1 MASPIGDLSRAP
13 QGRLE
18 GGAVNGSEWG
28 LRFSQRLK
36 RRLFGCVVPWAVVL
50 ALVPIVGPARAGD
63 KEVAWKPIEQAL
75 LRVDDQPVKN
85 WNVYEE
91 SKKGDPLLLAM
102 GNRFLLIEIHDHKI
116 FELAPAKVEHK
127 GCGPSVGSGGTS
139 RRTASRHRLGDS
151 RRGFGLSH
159 CISAGGGEARLRRA
173 VAASDGSAV
182 HRSVREAQ
190 RRRS

>member
-1 MASPIGDLSRAP
+1 MNS
-13 QGRLE
+13 
-18 GGAVNGSEWG
+18 SEWG
-28 LRFSQRLK
+28 TGFSQGLK
-36 RRLFGCVVPWAVVL
+36 RRLFGFVIPLAVVL
-50 ALVPIVGPARAGD
+50 ALVPIMGPARAGD

-127 GCGPSVGSGGTS
+127 GSELLWDPAERPAEPLAATDWVIKDVGLAY
-139 RRTASRHRLGDS
+139 RVAFRL
-151 RRGFGLSH
+151 
-159 CISAGGGEARLRRA
+159 EAEKHAFDVQLPHPMDLRYI
-173 VAASDGSAV
+173 
-182 HRSVREAQ
+182 VR
-190 RRRS
+190 

>member
-1 MASPIGDLSRAP
+1 
-13 QGRLE
+13 
-18 GGAVNGSEWG
+18 VNGGEWG

-36 RRLFGCVVPWAVVL
+36 RRLSGCVVPWAVVL

-91 SKKGDPLLLAM
+91 SKKGDPLLLAI

-116 FELAPAKVEHK
+116 FELAPARVEHK
-127 GCGPSVGSGGTS
+127 GTDLLWDPAERPAEPLATTDWVIRDVGLAY
-139 RRTASRHRLGDS
+139 RVAFRL
-151 RRGFGLSH
+151 
-159 CISAGGGEARLRRA
+159 EAEKHAFDVQLPHPMDLRYI
-173 VAASDGSAV
+173 
-182 HRSVREAQ
+182 VR
-190 RRRS
+190 

>member
-1 MASPIGDLSRAP
+1 MRGETNHLSP

-28 LRFSQRLK
+28 ARFSQGLK
-36 RRLFGCVVPWAVVL
+36 RSLFGSVIPLAVVL
-50 ALVPIVGPARAGD
+50 ALVPLAAPARAGD
-63 KEVAWKPIEQAL
+63 KAVAWKPIAQAL

-127 GCGPSVGSGGTS
+127 GSDLLWDPAERPAEPLAATDWVIRDVGLAY
-139 RRTASRHRLGDS
+139 RIAFRL
-151 RRGFGLSH
+151 
-159 CISAGGGEARLRRA
+159 EAEKHAIDVQLPHPMDLRYI
-173 VAASDGSAV
+173 
-182 HRSVREAQ
+182 VR
-190 RRRS
+190 